1 MDTHPSSR
9 RRRDAVAA
17 YTAMTPTER
26 AGHRSHLDH
35 QLRLNTESLAGAG
48 AALADVLVA
57 EAALE
62 IRRAFPAAATLVFSL
77 TACDPTEQEW
87 EVEIR
92 SILDGGGET
101 LWAGPGRKGFD
112 WAKSRLEDAREYA
125 DDWCTPAPDGLWKIS
140 VAAPP
145 LPITLPRA
153 DWQHIIKALQLAARA
168 GHVEAGTNGWG
179 VLAQTLTDALKAAEE
194 L

>member
-9 RRRDAVAA
+9 RRREAVAA

-48 AALADVLVA
+48 AAMADVLVA

-62 IRRAFPAAATLVFSL
+62 IRHAHPTATTLVFTL

-87 EVEIR
+87 EVEIH
-92 SILDGGGET
+92 SIRDGGGEM
-101 LWAGPGRKGFD
+101 LWAGQGRKGFD
-112 WAKSRLEDAREYA
+112 WAKSRLESAREHA
-125 DDWCTPAPDGLWKIS
+125 DDWYTPARDGLWQIS

-145 LPITLPRA
+145 LPISLPRA
-153 DWQHIIKALQLAARA
+153 DWQHIVKALQLAADVA
-168 GHVEAGTNGWG
+168 GTEAGVNGWS
-179 VLAQTLTDALKAAEE
+179 VLAKTLTDALKAAEE